1 MPNFDATNL
10 GQGATDSAAS
20 VSTAAADIRTL
31 INTLCPDGVE
41 WKALGECINMSEGYP
56 FKASDFKDRGK
67 YSIIKISEIKGG
79 STIVGK
85 YFVDELPP
93 KLKPSSLLHGN
104 EIVVGMSGSTGNTA
118 FNQLDNAIVNQRIA
132 IIRANTDI
140 VTIGFLKH
148 LLVNDNFRNYCL
160 SKGTGMQ
167 NNISKTIIENFRIPV
182 PPLAVQ
188 AKIVQILDKFTE
200 LAKEL
205 AKEQQARRAQYEYY
219 RDWLLDL
226 AHPEGKQGK
235 VWDLLRTLCPDGV
248 EWKTLGD
255 IFVMRNGYTPSK
267 SEPSFWEGGT
277 IPWFRMDDIRS
288 NGNILADSIQHVTP
302 AAVKGKLFP
311 AGSIILATTATIGVH
326 ALLTSDSLANQRFTV
341 FTKRELSGCDIDMK
355 FMFYYF
361 FIVDEW
367 CKKHI
372 KVSSFPAVDV
382 PALAKLKVPVPPL
395 AVQAEIVRILDQ
407 FSTLAEDIT
416 AGLPAE
422 IAARQTQYEYYR
434 NQLLSFK
441 KR

>member
-20 VSTAAADIRTL
+20 VSTADVTAAAADLHTL
-31 INTLCPDGVE
+31 IDTLCPDGVE

-188 AKIVQILDKFTE
+188 AKIVQILNKFTE

-205 AKEQQARRAQYEYY
+205 AKEKQARRTQYEYY

-235 VWDLLRTLCPDGV
+235 VWDLLRALCPDGV
-248 EWKTLGD
+248 EWKTVGEVTKITRGKVISKPFIQDNPGKYPVYSSQTENDGCMGYIDSYMFDGD
-255 IFVMRNGYTPSK
+255 Y
-267 SEPSFWEGGT
+267 
-277 IPWFRMDDIRS
+277 
-288 NGNILADSIQHVTP
+288 VTWTTDG
-302 AAVKGKLFP
+302 AN
-311 AGSIILATTATIGVH
+311 AG
-326 ALLTSDSLANQRFTV
+326 TV
-341 FTKRELSGCDIDMK
+341 FYRTGKFNTTNVCGLLEPNQHMISPKYLSYILG
-355 FMFYYF
+355 
-361 FIVDEW
+361 
-367 CKKHI
+367 I
-372 KVSSFPAVDV
+372 KAKTYVSKGMGNP
-382 PALAKLKVPVPPL
+382 KLMSNTMSKVRIPVPPL

-434 NQLLSFK
+434 NQLLDFK
-441 KR
+441 ER

>member
-219 RDWLLDL
+219 R
-226 AHPEGKQGK
+226 
-235 VWDLLRTLCPDGV
+235 
-248 EWKTLGD
+248 
-255 IFVMRNGYTPSK
+255 
-267 SEPSFWEGGT
+267 
-277 IPWFRMDDIRS
+277 
-288 NGNILADSIQHVTP
+288 
-302 AAVKGKLFP
+302 
-311 AGSIILATTATIGVH
+311 
-326 ALLTSDSLANQRFTV
+326 
-341 FTKRELSGCDIDMK
+341 
-355 FMFYYF
+355 
-361 FIVDEW
+361 
-367 CKKHI
+367 
-372 KVSSFPAVDV
+372 
-382 PALAKLKVPVPPL
+382 
-395 AVQAEIVRILDQ
+395 
-407 FSTLAEDIT
+407 
-416 AGLPAE
+416 
-422 IAARQTQYEYYR
+422 